1 MAQQAKAPGAESE
14 DRSLFD
20 DLNPY
25 AGKRELT
32 PLGCGTHVPLL
43 STETNKQ
50 TNNKLPQTKTTKP
63 RLGL

>member
-1 MAQQAKAPGAESE
+1 MAHQVKAPGAESE
-14 DRSLFD
+14 DWSLFD

-32 PLGCGTHVPLL
+32 PLGRGAHVPLL

-50 TNNKLPQTKTTKP
+50 TTNPQIKATKP